1 MNMIQIEYFMMVAET
16 GSFRQTAEKMY
27 VSQPA
32 VSKQISLLEKEW
44 NIILFNRKY
53 RSATLTKAGQIMYDY
68 LSGSRQSFNECWR
81 KARLADKQAS
91 SELRIG
97 TMEHADIPGFTDVC
111 ARFHKKYPSVFLTVS
126 SVPIYQLTLE
136 QSDGPFDIVINH
148 GLHFHNPEAIDS
160 FPLFKGEFWLIFPKD
175 HPLLNEKPFDILKI
189 QEYPLFISASNDV
202 SGPVAGSSAILSRYN
217 VNSPDF
223 VLLPNL
229 ESVLLS
235 VKSGLGIAVL
245 DSTVNLPEDGSIVPV
260 SIDERL
266 DYLMAWRKDNDN
278 IAIDFFADMVKEA
291 FAEKE
296 P

>member
-1 MNMIQIEYFMMVAET
+1 MNLIQIEYFMMVAES

-53 RSATLTKAGQIMYDY
+53 RSATLTKAGKIMYEHFC
-68 LSGSRQSFNECWR
+68 GARNTFGECLR

-126 SVPIYQLTLE
+126 SVPIYRLTLE
-136 QSDGPFDIVINH
+136 QSDGPYDIVINH
-148 GLHFHNPEAIDS
+148 GIHLHNTDAIES
-160 FPLFKGEFWLIFPKD
+160 YRLFRGEFCLIFPKD
-175 HPLLNEKPFDILKI
+175 HPLLQEKPFDLHKLKG
-189 QEYPLFISASNDV
+189 QHLFISTNSEVN
-202 SGPVAGSSAILSRYN
+202 GPIVQTSEILTRMGLSRMDY
-217 VNSPDF
+217 VM
-223 VLLPNL
+223 LPNL

-235 VKSGLGIAVL
+235 VKSGLGVAVL

-260 SIDERL
+260 TFGEPL

-278 IAIDFFADMVKEA
+278 IAIEFFADMVREA
-291 FAEKE
+291 FQE
-296 P
+296 

>member
-1 MNMIQIEYFMMVAET
+1 MNLTQIEYFMMVAES

-53 RSATLTKAGQIMYDY
+53 RSATLTKAGEIMYKHFAETKN
-68 LSGSRQSFNECWR
+68 SFGECMR

-97 TMEHADIPGFTDVC
+97 TMEHADIPGFTEVC

-126 SVPIYQLTLE
+126 SVPIYRLTLE
-136 QSDGPFDIVINH
+136 QSDGPYDIVINH
-148 GLHFHNPEAIDS
+148 GLHLQNTDAIESFKLFH
-160 FPLFKGEFWLIFPKD
+160 GEFCLIFPKD
-175 HPLLNEKPFDILKI
+175 HPLLKEKPFDPSSLENIPI
-189 QEYPLFISASNDV
+189 FISAGSDV
-202 SGPVAGSSAILSRYN
+202 NGPIVGTTTILSRHGVSN
-217 VNSPDF
+217 PDF
-223 VLLPNL
+223 VMLPNL

-235 VKSGLGIAVL
+235 VKSGLGIAAL
-245 DSTVNLPEDGSIVPV
+245 DTTVNLPEDGSVVPV
-260 SIDERL
+260 SFGEPL

-278 IAIDFFADMVKEA
+278 IAIEFFADMVKAA
-291 FAEKE
+291 FEK
-296 P
+296 